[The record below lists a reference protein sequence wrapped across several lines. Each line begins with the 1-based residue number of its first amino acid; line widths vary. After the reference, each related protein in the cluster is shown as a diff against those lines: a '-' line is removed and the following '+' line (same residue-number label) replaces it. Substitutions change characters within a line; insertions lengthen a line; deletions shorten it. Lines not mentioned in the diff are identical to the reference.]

1 MTQPFDLDVPPGA
14 GAVVVI
20 ADGDPAGQ
28 EAALS
33 RAVMTKLHEAGVGT
47 LLVHAGE
54 PDVYAANGGRR
65 RAGGRLL
72 TARVISAIDG
82 IHGNEEFDG
91 LTLGCFG
98 AGVGAT
104 AVLVAAAERSQRVAA
119 VVSGNGRPH
128 VDGDV
133 LSRLAAPTLFI
144 LESDDSDAVELNHQ
158 AALAVS
164 APVQLELVQT
174 ADDQHSGAPST
185 QEHIAEVARGW
196 LLWHLTGT
204 QCPS

>member
-1 MTQPFDLDVPPGA
+1 MTQPFDLDVPPEA
-14 GAVVVI
+14 AAVVVI

-54 PDVYAANGGRR
+54 PELHSPNGVHARSADGRSR
-65 RAGGRLL
+65 PESSPRSTISTGARSSTVSRSAVLVRA
-72 TARVISAIDG
+72 S
-82 IHGNEEFDG
+82 
-91 LTLGCFG
+91 
-98 AGVGAT
+98 GAT

-144 LESDDSDAVELNHQ
+144 VESDDSDAVELNHQ

-164 APVQLELVQT
+164 APVQLELVQA
-174 ADDQHSGAPST
+174 ADDQRIGQPAPRST
-185 QEHIAEVARGW
+185 SQRLRVDGSCGI
-196 LLWHLTGT
+196 
-204 QCPS
+204 

>member
-1 MTQPFDLDVPPGA
+1 
-14 GAVVVI
+14 
-20 ADGDPAGQ
+20 
-28 EAALS
+28 
-33 RAVMTKLHEAGVGT
+33 MTKLHEAGVGT

-54 PDVYAANGGRR
+54 SELYPANGGRWR
-65 RAGGRLL
+65 SGGRLL
-72 TARVISAIDG
+72 TARVISAIDD
-82 IHGNEEFDG
+82 IHGSEEFDG

-98 AGVGAT
+98 TGVGAT

-144 LESDDSDAVELNHQ
+144 VESDDSEVVELNHQ

-164 APVQLELVQT
+164 APVQLELVQA
-174 ADDQHSGAPST
+174 ADDQRIGQPGA

-196 LLWHLTGT
+196 FVWHLTGAEYA
-204 QCPS
+204 S